1 MSALVTDADSR
12 QVLAIIRSLG
22 EKGIAVSAGDSRGWA
37 MGFFSK
43 YCADKLLYPSP
54 VENSNLFQRRLLAYF
69 SKRQIDVFMPVSNPI
84 LLSVSRS
91 LDEFSKHT
99 VVPIPPY
106 ATVMKALDKSLTLKV
121 AEGTPQPVT
130 FSPEKPSAISRI
142 AKEANYPVVIKPRVS
157 SGSRGIKYANNA
169 AELAYYFKITAEKYG
184 VPLVQEYI
192 PGDEMY
198 GVSVLLNRD
207 AKVRAFFVHKRIR
220 QFPLTGGPSTYRVSV
235 SNRLLVDLGTK
246 LLKAMGWDGEAMVE
260 FKVDPRDGMPK
271 LIEVNPRFWGSLSLG
286 IAAGVDFPYLLY
298 KMAVEGDV
306 QPAFNYRLGV
316 KQRFL
321 LFGDVFHFL
330 ASQDKLKL
338 IPEFLRF
345 YDRDLSYDIWSS
357 EDLLP
362 AIVRLLN
369 GFRYVWSRE
378 MWEYAFTR
386 A

>member
-22 EKGIAVSAGDSRGWA
+22 AKGIAVSAGDSRRWA

-43 YCADKLLYPSP
+43 YCAEKLLYPSP
-54 VENSNLFQRRLLAYF
+54 VENSNLFQRRLLAYL
-69 SKRQIDVFMPVSNPI
+69 SKRQIDVFMPVSNHI
-84 LLSVSRS
+84 LLSISRS
-91 LDEFSKHT
+91 LDEFSKFT
-99 VVPIPPY
+99 SVPIPPF

-121 AEGTPQPVT
+121 AEGIPHPLT
-130 FSPEKPSAISRI
+130 FSPEKRSDISKI
-142 AKEANYPVVIKPRVS
+142 AKEANYPVVIKPRLS
-157 SGSRGIKYANNA
+157 SGSRGIKYANDA
-169 AELAYYFKITAEKYG
+169 TELVYYFKSTAERYG
-184 VPLVQEYI
+184 IPLVQEYI

-198 GVSVLLNRD
+198 GVSMLLNRD

-235 SNRLLVDLGTK
+235 FDRLLVDLGTK
-246 LLKAMGWDGEAMVE
+246 LLKAMGWYGVAMVE
-260 FKVDPRDGMPK
+260 FKIDPRDGMPK

-298 KMAVEGDV
+298 KMAVDGDV

-357 EDLLP
+357 GDPLP
-362 AIVRLLN
+362 ALVRLLN
-369 GFRYVWSRE
+369 GLRYVWSRE